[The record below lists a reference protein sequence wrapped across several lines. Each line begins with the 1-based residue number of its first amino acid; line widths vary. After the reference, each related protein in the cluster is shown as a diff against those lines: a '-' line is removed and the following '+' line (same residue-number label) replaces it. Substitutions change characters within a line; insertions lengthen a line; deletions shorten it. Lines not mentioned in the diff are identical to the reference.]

1 MSSSTETLDT
11 IETVNI
17 LGVNVAAV
25 NMPRLVQV
33 VTDAAD
39 SNTKVG
45 YYCATNVY
53 TTVLAYEND
62 AYRSILNN
70 SALTYPDGGPIA
82 SLGRKRGFPDMRRT
96 AGPDLL
102 NEILSISADHGW
114 RHLFYGS
121 TAETLSK
128 MRKNIETNW
137 PKTVIAG
144 MISPPFRPL
153 QKDEDTEYIH
163 QINAAKPDFIWVG
176 LGAPKQ
182 DYWMADHLGKV
193 NGLMFGIGAAF
204 DLLAGNFKR
213 APLSLQERNLEWTY
227 RFVQE
232 PSRLFKKY
240 FYSNL
245 KFIQEAVIKGK

>member
-1 MSSSTETLDT
+1 MSGKPAQLDS
-11 IETVNI
+11 IKTVNI

-25 NMPRLVQV
+25 NMPQLVQAV
-33 VTDAAD
+33 CDTVD
-39 SNTKVG
+39 SYTPWG
-45 YYCATNVY
+45 YFCATNVY

-70 SALTYPDGGPIA
+70 STLTYPDGGPIA
-82 SLGRKRGFPDMRRT
+82 SLGRKRGFPEMRRT

-102 NEILSISADHGW
+102 NEILSISAGRSW
-114 RHLFYGS
+114 RHFFYGS
-121 TAETLSK
+121 TDETLSK

-137 PKTVIAG
+137 PEAVIAG

-153 QKDEDTEYIH
+153 NREEDTEYIQ

-204 DLLAGNFKR
+204 DLLAGNFRR
-213 APLSLQERNLEWTY
+213 APILFQERSLEWTY
-227 RFVQE
+227 RLAQE
-232 PSRLFKKY
+232 PGRLFKKY
-240 FYSNL
+240 FFSNL